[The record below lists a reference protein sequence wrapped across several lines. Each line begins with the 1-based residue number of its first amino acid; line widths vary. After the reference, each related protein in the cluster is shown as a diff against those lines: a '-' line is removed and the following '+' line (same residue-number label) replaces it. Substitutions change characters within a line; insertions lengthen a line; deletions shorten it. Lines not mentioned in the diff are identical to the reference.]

1 MIYGAN
7 TPLFNKLISILSQGP
22 INKETQIQ
30 IETFLNNQ
38 GLELSKLP
46 HKNHVPSKLV
56 NFFLEIQPKLT
67 ILIENYKKRLK
78 SADLNGL
85 SLKEKRMCNL
95 SSEFLIA
102 IILGCL
108 LQIISN
114 NNIINNKTRTLEVT
128 VALGKDITFKYIS
141 ECYKY
146 KKNNS
151 KDLKFYEWKQENLV
165 LLTEIEDTQFR
176 FELGQ
181 ILLNI
186 MVDLKLVSNIVKV
199 LGRDEKQSILVV
211 GSELKNLLPNLSTS
225 SVIEIIKKKI
235 PMVTKPNLYKLGN
248 GDYLEFGGYLL
259 NGIEY
264 TDKIILSNWELSSE
278 SKLLDKNKICDMV
291 T

>member
-1 MIYGAN
+1 M
-7 TPLFNKLISILSQGP
+7 
-22 INKETQIQ
+22 
-30 IETFLNNQ
+30 
-38 GLELSKLP
+38 
-46 HKNHVPSKLV
+46 
-56 NFFLEIQPKLT
+56 
-67 ILIENYKKRLK
+67 
-78 SADLNGL
+78 
-85 SLKEKRMCNL
+85 
-95 SSEFLIA
+95 
-102 IILGCL
+102 
-108 LQIISN
+108 
-114 NNIINNKTRTLEVT
+114 
-128 VALGKDITFKYIS
+128 
-141 ECYKY
+141 
-146 KKNNS
+146 
-151 KDLKFYEWKQENLV
+151 
-165 LLTEIEDTQFR
+165 LTEIEDTQFR

-291 T
+291 NKISSVPFKINEKVLDFIFLNN